1 MKKKEYLQP
10 QIQLLVGGLHT
21 TLMVTS
27 YAIGSEGGDPGD
39 PITIVEGPTDPG
51 GTGEEDDDFIDID

>member
-10 QIQLLVGGLHT
+10 QIQLLVGGLYT

-27 YAIGSEGGDPGD
+27 YAIGSEGGEPGSS
-39 PITIVEGPTDPG
+39 ITI
-51 GTGEEDDDFIDID
+51 EEDTTIQYIDID